1 MISIFIVSALG
12 VLALLTQAGVAVVEK
27 RYPAQGKAVDVTGA
41 SINVVDIGP
50 REAREPPLL
59 LIHGA
64 SSNLE
69 AMRRP
74 LGELLAQRHRVL
86 LVDRPGHGWSPRDR
100 T

>member
-69 AMRRP
+69 
-74 LGELLAQRHRVL
+74 ELQGQPTWRVVRKTGATSL
-86 LVDRPGHGWSPRDR
+86 LFL
-100 T
+100 